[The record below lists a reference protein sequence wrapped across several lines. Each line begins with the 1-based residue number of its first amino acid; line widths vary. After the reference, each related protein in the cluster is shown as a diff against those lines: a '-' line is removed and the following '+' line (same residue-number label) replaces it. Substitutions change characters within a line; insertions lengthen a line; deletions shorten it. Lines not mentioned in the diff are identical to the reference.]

1 MARRRELTVVRARL
15 ETRLGRG
22 ASDAEM
28 ADEMDLQAADYRQ
41 LVDETQAV
49 RHESLA
55 EAYSDQWIWFA
66 DVEDRADQALERA
79 NPKDAIAAGIRTLP
93 EREAVVLQPYFV

>member
-1 MARRRELTVVRARL
+1 MIDHLRRHATICRSAMARRRELTVVRARL

-49 RHESLA
+49 RHESLD
-55 EAYSDQWIWFA
+55 EAYSDKSIWSS
-66 DVEDRADQALERA
+66 DVEARAHAKIGNAPSMGKVGQ
-79 NPKDAIAAGIRTLP
+79 
-93 EREAVVLQPYFV
+93 